1 MKLISMFRYAIY
13 LVVAVGFVSAKA
25 GAYEDWFSAIE
36 TDNAGAVTRLMQAGF
51 DPNTRNPQGQVGL
64 YLALQ
69 TGGPR
74 VADALWA
81 HPGLEVD
88 AANAQGETP
97 LMMAALK
104 GRLEWTQRL
113 LERGARLNREG
124 WTPLHYAASG
134 PEPKV
139 VELLLARGAA
149 LEARSPNGSTPL
161 MLAARYGSEASV
173 DLLLARGADPKLRN
187 QRDLTAADFARMDG
201 RDGLAKRLESATALR
216 R

>member
-1 MKLISMFRYAIY
+1 MKLISIFRYVVY
-13 LVVAVGFVSAKA
+13 LVVAFGLSSANA

-36 TDNAGAVTRLMQAGF
+36 TDNAAAVTRLMQAGF

-69 TGGPR
+69 TGGPK

-81 HPGLEVD
+81 HPALDVD
-88 AANAQGETP
+88 AANVQGETP

-104 GRLEWTQRL
+104 GRLAWAQRL
-113 LERGARLNREG
+113 LDRGAKPDREG
-124 WTPLHYAASG
+124 WSPLHYAATG
-134 PEPKV
+134 PEPKI

-161 MLAARYGSEASV
+161 MMAARYGSETSV
-173 DLLLARGADPKLRN
+173 ELLLARGAHARLRN
-187 QRDLTAADFARMDG
+187 DQGLDAAAFARAEG
-201 RDGLAKRLESATALR
+201 RDKLATRLAGAGR
-216 R
+216 

>member
-1 MKLISMFRYAIY
+1 MKLISVFRYLIY
-13 LVVAVGFVSAKA
+13 LVVILGLSSARA

-36 TDNAGAVTRLMQAGF
+36 TDNASAVTRLMQAGF

-69 TGGPR
+69 SGGPR

-81 HPGLEVD
+81 HPALELD

-104 GRLEWTQRL
+104 GRLDWAQRL
-113 LERGARLNREG
+113 LERGAKPHREG
-124 WTPLHYAASG
+124 WSPLHYAATG
-134 PEPKV
+134 PEPKL

-161 MLAARYGSEASV
+161 MMAARYGSESSV
-173 DLLLARGADPKLRN
+173 DLLLARGADARLRN
-187 QRDLTAADFARMDG
+187 DQGLDAAAFARAEG
-201 RDGLAKRLESATALR
+201 RDKLAARLAGAGR
-216 R
+216 

>member
-1 MKLISMFRYAIY
+1 MQLIYLFRYVVY
-13 LVVAVGFVSAKA
+13 LVVVIGFSTAKA
-25 GAYEDWFSAIE
+25 GAYEDWFRAIE
-36 TDNAGAVTRLMQAGF
+36 TDNASAVTRLMQAGF

-69 TGGPR
+69 TGGPK

-81 HPGLEVD
+81 HPALEVD

-104 GRLEWTQRL
+104 GRLEWARRL
-113 LERGARLNREG
+113 LDRGAKPQREG
-124 WTPLHYAASG
+124 WAPLHYAATG

-149 LEARSPNGSTPL
+149 VDARSPNGSTPL
-161 MLAARYGSEASV
+161 MMAARYGSETSV
-173 DLLLARGADPKLRN
+173 DLLLVGGADARARN
-187 QRDLTAADFARMDG
+187 DQGLDAAAFARAEG
-201 RDGLAKRLESATALR
+201 RDKLAARLAGTAR
-216 R
+216 

>member
-1 MKLISMFRYAIY
+1 MKLISIFRYAIY

-139 VELLLARGAA
+139 VEFLLARGAA

-161 MLAARYGSEASV
+161 MMAARYGSETSV
-173 DLLLARGADPKLRN
+173 DLLLARGADPRVRN
-187 QRDLTAADFARMDG
+187 DQGLDAAAFARADG
-201 RDGLAKRLESATALR
+201 RDKLAARLGGTTR
-216 R
+216 

>member
-1 MKLISMFRYAIY
+1 MKLISLFRYVAYLFVAIG
-13 LVVAVGFVSAKA
+13 LSAAKA
-25 GAYEDWFSAIE
+25 GAYEDWFHAIE

-64 YLALQ
+64 FLALQ
-69 TGGPR
+69 IGGPK

-81 HPGLEVD
+81 HPALEVD

-104 GRLEWTQRL
+104 GRLEWARRL
-113 LERGARLNREG
+113 LDRGAKPQRDG
-124 WTPLHYAASG
+124 WSPLHYAATG

-149 LEARSPNGSTPL
+149 VEARSPNGSTPL
-161 MLAARYGSEASV
+161 MMAARYGSETSV
-173 DLLLARGADPKLRN
+173 DLLLARGADARTRN
-187 QRDLTAADFARMDG
+187 DQGLDAAAFARAEG
-201 RDGLAKRLESATALR
+201 RDKLAARLAGAAR
-216 R
+216 